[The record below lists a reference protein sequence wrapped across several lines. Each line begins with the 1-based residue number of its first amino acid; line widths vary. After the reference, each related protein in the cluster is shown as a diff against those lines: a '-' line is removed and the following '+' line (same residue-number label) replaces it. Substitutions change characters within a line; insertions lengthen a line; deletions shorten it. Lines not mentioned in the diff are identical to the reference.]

1 MWLSIPCLLSFGWM
15 RRWMPLIMELL
26 VLVSQGLLLECL
38 GLRWM
43 LVMVKKLLLFLVLSV
58 GSGLLL
64 EVLECLGRRWMLDM
78 LRKLVFFLV
87 LLVGQ

>member
-1 MWLSIPCLLSFGWM
+1 M

-43 LVMVKKLLLFLVLSV
+43 LVMVKKLPLVLVLSV
-58 GSGLLL
+58 GPGLLL

-78 LRKLVFFLV
+78 LRKLVFFLM
-87 LLVGQ
+87 LLMGQ

>member
-43 LVMVKKLLLFLVLSV
+43 LVMVKKLPLVLVLSV
-58 GSGLLL
+58 GPGLHQD
-64 EVLECLGRRWMLDM
+64 LDLVFRKLM
-78 LRKLVFFLV
+78 LRKGVFFLM
-87 LLVGQ
+87 LLMGQ